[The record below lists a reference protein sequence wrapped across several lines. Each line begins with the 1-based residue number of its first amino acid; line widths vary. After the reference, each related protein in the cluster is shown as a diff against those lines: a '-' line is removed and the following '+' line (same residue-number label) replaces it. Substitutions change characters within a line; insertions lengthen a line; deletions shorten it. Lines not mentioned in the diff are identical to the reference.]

1 MRGAR
6 SVLGGEC
13 ADLLQKCG
21 KAALSY
27 STEFLLGEAFLWIWQ
42 IVKECEKYDERNYGR
57 RIEKN
62 DG

>member
-1 MRGAR
+1 MQTYYRNVAR
-6 SVLGGEC
+6 RHFPTLPYRLCKLG
-13 ADLLQKCG
+13 
-21 KAALSY
+21 
-27 STEFLLGEAFLWIWQ
+27 EFLLGEAFLWIWQ